1 MGGHI
6 KCPKKLSKRGRRQ
19 KPQKRQKKKRQSS
32 IDRSIGRVSHQNLH
46 FLRRDLGSALI
57 PAILGTGVGV
67 IAKALLQIA
76 TEHIV
81 RADEAERTLAQAR
94 MTHTDRPS

>member
-1 MGGHI
+1 
-6 KCPKKLSKRGRRQ
+6 
-19 KPQKRQKKKRQSS
+19 
-32 IDRSIGRVSHQNLH
+32 
-46 FLRRDLGSALI
+46 LI